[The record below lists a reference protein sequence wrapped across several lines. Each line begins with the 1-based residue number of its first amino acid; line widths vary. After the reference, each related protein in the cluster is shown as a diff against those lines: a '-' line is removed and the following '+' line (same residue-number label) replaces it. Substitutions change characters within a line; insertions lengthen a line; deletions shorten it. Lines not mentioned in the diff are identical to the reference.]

1 MSPTA
6 SPPPRHP
13 VRLLAPVLVLLG
25 LLLLLCG
32 LLLGWTLLLGGLS
45 SEGNRPPPPATQT
58 NAPPHR

>member
-25 LLLLLCG
+25 LLLLLSG

-45 SEGNRPPPPATQT
+45 GGEGRPPPPLTRT
-58 NAPPHR
+58 NAPPR